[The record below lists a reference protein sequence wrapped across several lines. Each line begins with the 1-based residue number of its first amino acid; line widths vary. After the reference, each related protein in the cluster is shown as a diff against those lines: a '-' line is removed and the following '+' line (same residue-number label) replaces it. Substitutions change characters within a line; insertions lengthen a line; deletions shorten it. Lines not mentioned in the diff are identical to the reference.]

1 MKQNVHRFDW
11 DRSTKEFCCT
21 SMEHISLDLKALTES
36 INSLVASKSGIKHME
51 LWKIGLA
58 IISFI
63 CSSLTAGFIAIL
75 YKMHIVGVIFLVLA
89 PFTSYVFVS
98 ISASQKRRLSLIQNF
113 LDNNSKH
120 FESQAARLG
129 YIVYFR
135 VETIEVDPTSNSLQR
150 VCCKEKEY
158 IAMTIEYAAKNSLK
172 QATKVFQTQE
182 DSHSATKHALAT
194 LTKPQTV
201 VDTPIAETDRVR
213 HQADQEIDSK
223 DASSKTKRKSES
235 AEEDDL
241 VSDRKLLVGSRGSPD
256 KSLHDTMK
264 PVGVVTH
271 HHMIKDISKR
281 SASHGVFVVSTV
293 KPATEFVKVRPKNL
307 GFGNKPSFA
316 GPRIIGLEQGVNKPS
331 LSQSNF
337 KATNS
342 IAAARLRSQA
352 KPRGKTLISTG
363 KQTLT

>member
-1 MKQNVHRFDW
+1 
-11 DRSTKEFCCT
+11 
-21 SMEHISLDLKALTES
+21 MENMPPDLKAMSKS
-36 INSLVASKSGIKHME
+36 INSLIASKSGIKHME
-51 LWKIGLA
+51 LWKMGLV

-63 CSSLTAGFIAIL
+63 CSTLTAGFIAIL

-89 PFTSYVFVS
+89 PFTAYVFVS
-98 ISASQKRRLSLIQNF
+98 ISASQKRRLSLIQSF
-113 LDNNSKH
+113 LDNNSKQ
-120 FESQAARLG
+120 FETEAAKIG
-129 YIVYFR
+129 YIVYIG
-135 VETIEVDPTSNSLQR
+135 VETIEIDPACNSFQR
-150 VCCKEKEY
+150 VCCKEKEF
-158 IAMTIEYAAKNSLK
+158 ISMKIEYATKNSLT
-172 QATKVFQTQE
+172 QVTRAFQTQE

-201 VDTPIAETDRVR
+201 VGTPMAETDRVR
-213 HQADQEIDSK
+213 QQPDQEVDSK
-223 DASSKTKRKSES
+223 GASSKTKRKSES

-256 KSLHDTMK
+256 KSPHNRMK

-293 KPATEFVKVRPKNL
+293 KPVTEFVKVRPKNL
-307 GFGNKPSFA
+307 GFGNKPSLA
-316 GPRIIGLEQGVNKPS
+316 GPRIIGLEYGSNRPS
-331 LSQSNF
+331 LSQNNF
-337 KATNS
+337 KANNS

-363 KQTLT
+363 KLKFTQG

>member
-1 MKQNVHRFDW
+1 MKPNVHRFDW
-11 DRSTKEFCCT
+11 DRSAKEFCCV
-21 SMEHISLDLKALTES
+21 SIEHMPIDLKALTES
-36 INSLVASKSGIKHME
+36 VHSLIASKSGIKYME

-75 YKMHIVGVIFLVLA
+75 YKMHVVGIIFLVLA
-89 PFTSYVFVS
+89 PFTSYVFMS

-120 FESQAARLG
+120 FESQAAKIG

-135 VETIEVDPTSNSLQR
+135 VETIEVGPPSNSLHR
-150 VCCKEKEY
+150 VCCNEKEC
-158 IAMTIEYAAKNSLK
+158 ITMTIEYAAKGSLK
-172 QATKVFQTQE
+172 QATKAFQTQE

-201 VDTPIAETDRVR
+201 VDTPMAETDRVI
-213 HQADQEIDSK
+213 HQPDQDGDSK
-223 DASSKTKRKSES
+223 DGSSKTKRKSES

-256 KSLHDTMK
+256 KSLHDRMK
-264 PVGVVTH
+264 PVGIVTH

-293 KPATEFVKVRPKNL
+293 KPATEFVKVRPKQL

-316 GPRIIGLEQGVNKPS
+316 APRIIGLQQGANKPS

-337 KATNS
+337 KASNS

-363 KQTLT
+363 KHLLT